1 MRTYHSFKQ
10 PIKPDAAYNMKTM
23 LVRVHRLR
31 QMSKQYE
38 RLKTIRRPTPYR
50 SRDRRFSWAFL
61 EAVHQTHQT
70 PTESQQPY
78 ISFAL
83 APFAEP
89 HELEKV
95 VSGRRVNSV
104 CSGISIG
111 YDEAGQ
117 GWMKERIVERVWR
130 GNQSRSKFCS
140 LAPRSWPPI

>member
-10 PIKPDAAYNMKTM
+10 PNEPDAAYNMKAM

-31 QMSKQYE
+31 EMPKQYE

-61 EAVHQTHQT
+61 EAVHQMHQT
-70 PTESQQPY
+70 PTESKQPY
-78 ISFAL
+78 MSIAL

-95 VSGRRVNSV
+95 LSGRRVNSV
-104 CSGISIG
+104 RSGISMRD
-111 YDEAGQ
+111 DEAG
-117 GWMKERIVERVWR
+117 
-130 GNQSRSKFCS
+130 
-140 LAPRSWPPI
+140 